1 MSWRAVA
8 QPEPEREYLA
18 LVSYLPLRSIRKLPV
33 FLRYSKE
40 VRQQLAGSRGLIGFS
55 LRASAGFLR
64 RRFWTLSVWED
75 ERALSDFVKS
85 VPHGEMMKAL
95 TPYMGKT
102 RFVRWKVSGSTIPP
116 DWKYALKQPQTD

>member
-1 MSWRAVA
+1 MSWTAVA

-18 LVSYLPLRSIRKLPV
+18 LVSYLPLRGIRKLPA
-33 FLRYSKE
+33 FLRYSQE
-40 VRQQLAGSRGLIGFS
+40 VRQQLARSRGLIGFS

-85 VPHGEMMKAL
+85 VLIA
-95 TPYMGKT
+95 
-102 RFVRWKVSGSTIPP
+102 R
-116 DWKYALKQPQTD
+116 